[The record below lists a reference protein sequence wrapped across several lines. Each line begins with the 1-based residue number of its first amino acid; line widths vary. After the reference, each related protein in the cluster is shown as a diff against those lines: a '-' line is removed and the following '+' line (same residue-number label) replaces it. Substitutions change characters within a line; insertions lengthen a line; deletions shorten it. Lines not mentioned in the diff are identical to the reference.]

1 MFKNIVALVFAAATA
16 SASLYVR
23 DTDSSSASK
32 VAQAMAV
39 IAGNGV
45 SGNFTFVP
53 VPGQTGLKVGINL
66 SGLKQGTQ
74 YPFHIHVS
82 LVPANGNCTATGGHL
97 DTYGIKT
104 ANGTYNCDKT
114 KPLTTCEIG
123 DLAGIAGNLV
133 ANANGQ
139 ATMTFNNPVITFG
152 DNKTTILGHSIVVH
166 NPDNSRL
173 ACGNIVGYVLKDPS
187 SKSESES
194 KSKSKSESDSE
205 SDTDTQSSGASS
217 VAMSAA
223 LALVAAAIAF

>member
-16 SASLYVR
+16 SASFYVR
-23 DTDSSSASK
+23 DTDSSPASK
-32 VAQAMAV
+32 VAQAVAN
-39 IAGNGV
+39 ITGNGV

-53 VPGQTGLKVGINL
+53 ISGQTGLKVGITL
-66 SGLKQGTQ
+66 SGLKPGTQ
-74 YPFHIHVS
+74 YPFHIHVN
-82 LVPANGNCTATGGHL
+82 LVPSNGNCTATGGHL

-104 ANGTYNCDKT
+104 ANGTYSCDKT

-133 ANANGQ
+133 ANSNGQ

-173 ACGNIVGYVLKDPS
+173 ACGNIVGFVLKDPS
-187 SKSESES
+187 SATSSR
-194 KSKSKSESDSE
+194 SDSSQ
-205 SDTDTQSSGASS
+205 SDSDSDSTDSQTSGAASA
-217 VAMSAA
+217 AMSAA